1 MEIDKIAYH
10 YSCFGRAETFT
21 KLKRHTFD
29 LTLIVCRLIVYK
41 VVYCLQ
47 SEPVHIE
54 SKSTQKRVDMRNN
67 THSFSV
73 NSFYLIVF

>member
-1 MEIDKIAYH
+1 MSNYDEFDFIADAGEVKDGVD
-10 YSCFGRAETFT
+10 SATDILDTSVEN
-21 KLKRHTFD
+21 
-29 LTLIVCRLIVYK
+29 I
-41 VVYCLQ
+41 
-47 SEPVHIE
+47 EPVHIE